1 MVLKPQTQPNA
12 RLVNEDGRLNTGL
25 KNARKS
31 EFCALLN
38 RLCHFHTLVNYSWCC
53 QFILFYIA
61 FLVSWGIFA
70 IIYLLVDKF
79 YKSWGS
85 DCVTGVSNL
94 LSSILFSMETF
105 STVGYGSHYINNNC
119 VIGACVLNNQNFVGM
134 FLTAALQALFIAKKI
149 QLQIV
154 MIFVSFHRNQIILS
168 SIKKL
173 K

>member
-1 MVLKPQTQPNA
+1 MELKPQNQLNA
-12 RLVNEDGRLNTGL
+12 RLVDEDGRLNTGL
-25 KNARKS
+25 KNAMKS

-119 VIGACVLNNQNFVGM
+119 VIGACVLNNQNIVGM
-134 FLTAALQALFIAKKI
+134 FDSSAASIIHSQKK
-149 QLQIV
+149 
-154 MIFVSFHRNQIILS
+154 FSY
-168 SIKKL
+168 KL
-173 K
+173 